1 MSEALR
7 VIADDLT
14 GACDIGAELLALGEP
29 VVVSNVQN
37 GAPTTPGVVSVCN
50 TASRGCEPPA
60 AVARVRESL
69 RDLAPGW
76 AGILLKKIDTAL
88 RGPVAAELA
97 AAMTCTGAREAFV
110 LPAIPSVGR
119 TTIRGIQHLQGVPL
133 ADTAFARDPL
143 HPITE
148 SSVLAALA
156 ADGALEARLLGLE
169 EVRAGRWDAAWPAA
183 QRPRAVVCDAET
195 DGDVEA
201 ALRAVLR
208 RPRPLVLAGSIG
220 LGRALAALRGGGAVP
235 TMPAAAAP
243 GTTPAGVLVAVGS
256 LHPATCQQVR
266 AAGRTLAVEITEV
279 GDAAM
284 VGPAAAR
291 AASAIRRG
299 AAAALLTPG
308 QRAPSATEPAGHLAD
323 AVAAC
328 LRAARP
334 AGLVLVGGETAQ
346 AVLARLAHPRLQ
358 LEARPVPLVVFGR
371 LLDGPQPGLGVV
383 TKGGSAGDEE
393 VVIRMIRCFDGGGW
407 R

>member
-14 GACDIGAELLALGEP
+14 GACDLGAELLGLGGP
-29 VVVSNVQN
+29 VVVCDVMHR
-37 GAPTTPGVVSVCN
+37 APDAPGVVSVCN
-50 TASRGCEPPA
+50 TASRGCETPA
-60 AVARVRESL
+60 AVARVQEAL

-97 AAMTCTGAREAFV
+97 AAMACTGAAEAFV
-110 LPAIPSVGR
+110 LPASPSVGR
-119 TTIRGIQHLQGVPL
+119 TTILGIQHLDGIPL

-143 HPITE
+143 HPIRQ

-156 ADGALEARLLGLE
+156 ADRALEVRLLGLE
-169 EVRAGRWDAAWPAA
+169 EVRAGAWDAAWPAA

-195 DGDVEA
+195 DGDLEA
-201 ALRAVLR
+201 ALRGVLR
-208 RPRPLVLAGSIG
+208 RPHPLVLAGSIG

-235 TMPAAAAP
+235 VAPPTMAP
-243 GTTPAGVLVAVGS
+243 GATPAGVLVAVGS
-256 LHPATCQQVR
+256 LHPASREQVLV
-266 AAGRTLAVEITEV
+266 AGRALGVEIAEV
-279 GDAAM
+279 GEAAM

-291 AASAIRRG
+291 AATAIRRG

-308 QRAPSATEPAGHLAD
+308 QRAPSAAGPAGHLAD

-383 TKGGSAGDEE
+383 TKGGSAGDDE